1 MDTTISK
8 PTSST
13 VSVLNQSFTWMFIGL
28 LLTAFTSF
36 LISSNKSLTD
46 LLISNPIVYFGLF
59 LAEFIVVIYLSLR
72 IMKMSFAQALIAFLI
87 YAVLNGITLTAL
99 LLAYTTTSIA
109 GVFVCT
115 AAIFGVMAAIG
126 YTTKKDLTSL
136 GMLSFIALIGIII
149 ASLINFF
156 LKSNTL
162 SYILSYVIILVFL
175 GLTAYDT
182 QKLKKLSASGVAG
195 NLGVLG
201 ALTLYLDFIN
211 IFINLLRIFGKRN

>member
-1 MDTTISK
+1 
-8 PTSST
+8 
-13 VSVLNQSFTWMFIGL
+13 
-28 LLTAFTSF
+28 
-36 LISSNKSLTD
+36 
-46 LLISNPIVYFGLF
+46 
-59 LAEFIVVIYLSLR
+59 
-72 IMKMSFAQALIAFLI
+72 
-87 YAVLNGITLTAL
+87 LNGITLTAL